1 VSDVAAPREHALPS
15 RPAGG
20 RGVGDAPRRPPLR
33 RDLDHKVVA
42 GVCAGAARS
51 LGIDPLILRIV
62 IVAATVVSGVGLPIY
77 IAGWLLLPTSAGDAP
92 IAARLRARPGA
103 WQIAAGVSCLTLG
116 GLLAIRE
123 LGLWWSDAVAW
134 PFVLAA
140 AGLAMLWRQ
149 SGSRRAG
156 PEPTRSPR
164 AGVSSVE
171 APSPDVAAPAAVAA
185 AAGLPAAAA
194 PAPAGAPDAVAPAE
208 RPPLGAGLPQRLRAV
223 YEGGFGIA
231 LVIGAGLLFLQANN
245 ALSGARDLVLAF
257 VVVALGLG
265 LVLAPFWLRLVRGL
279 SEERNERIRSQERAE
294 VAAHL
299 HDSVLQTLALV
310 QKRADDPRAVAT
322 LARRQERELR
332 SWLSGAPEAR
342 PDECLADALRAAA
355 AEVEEAHGVPVEVV
369 TVGDHDLDD
378 RHRALVAAA
387 REALANAVRHSG
399 SDEPIALYV
408 EVTDG
413 HTEVFVR
420 DRGQGF
426 DPDAVPEDR
435 RGVRESIM
443 GRMARHGGRAAVH
456 STPGTGT
463 EVELVLDD

>member
-1 VSDVAAPREHALPS
+1 VAKPP
-15 RPAGG
+15 
-20 RGVGDAPRRPPLR
+20 RPPLR
-33 RDLDHKVVA
+33 RDADRKVVA
-42 GVCAGAARS
+42 GVCAGAARW

-62 IVAATVVSGVGLPIY
+62 VIIATVASGVGLPIY
-77 IAGWLLLPTSAGDAP
+77 IAGWLLLPPADGSPA

-103 WQIAAGVSCLTLG
+103 WQIGAGVGCLTLG
-116 GLLAIRE
+116 GLLTIRE
-123 LGLWWSDAVAW
+123 LGLWWSDAIVW

-140 AGLAMLWRQ
+140 AGAAMLWRQ
-149 SGSRRAG
+149 TAARRAG

-164 AGVSSVE
+164 DGVQASDEPAVVE
-171 APSPDVAAPAAVAA
+171 EPAT
-185 AAGLPAAAA
+185 
-194 PAPAGAPDAVAPAE
+194 DADE
-208 RPPLGAGLPQRLRAV
+208 RAPLGSAIPQRLRAI
-223 YEGGFGIA
+223 YQGGFGIA
-231 LVIGAGLLFLQANN
+231 LVVGAGLLFLQANG

-265 LVLAPFWLRLVRGL
+265 LILAPFWLRLARGL
-279 SEERNERIRSQERAE
+279 RDERNERIRSQERAE

-355 AEVEEAHGVPVEVV
+355 AEIEEAHGAPIEVIA
-369 TVGDHDLDD
+369 VGDHDLDD

-387 REALANAVRHSG
+387 REALANAVRHSA
-399 SDEPIALYV
+399 SVEPISLYI
-408 EVTDG
+408 EVAG
-413 HTEVFVR
+413 GRTEVFVR

-426 DPDAVPEDR
+426 DPDAIPADR

-443 GRMARHGGRAAVH
+443 GRMARHGGTAAVH
-456 STPGTGT
+456 STPGQGT

>member
-1 VSDVAAPREHALPS
+1 MSDVAATREHPPLGP
-15 RPAGG
+15 RPGG
-20 RGVGDAPRRPPLR
+20 RGVGEAPRRPPLR
-33 RDLDHKVVA
+33 RDVDRKVLA
-42 GVCAGAARS
+42 GVCSGAARS
-51 LGIDPLILRIV
+51 LGVDPLIVRALIT
-62 IVAATVVSGVGLPIY
+62 VATLFSGIGVPIY
-77 IAGWLLLPTSAGDAP
+77 VAGWLLLPTTAGDAP
-92 IAARLRARPGA
+92 VAARLRARPGA
-103 WQIAAGVSCLTLG
+103 WQIAAGAGCLTLG
-116 GLLAIRE
+116 ALLTVRE
-123 LGLWWSDAVAW
+123 LGLWWSDAIVW

-149 SGSRRAG
+149 TTSKRAA
-156 PEPTRSPR
+156 PPPTRSPR
-164 AGVSSVE
+164 AGVQTLA
-171 APSPDVAAPAAVAA
+171 APEAPAAVAE
-185 AAGLPAAAA
+185 P
-194 PAPAGAPDAVAPAE
+194 AVAAEAATDAFPE

-223 YEGGFGIA
+223 YQGGFGIA
-231 LVIGAGLLFLQANN
+231 LVIGAGLLFLQANG

-265 LVLAPFWLRLVRGL
+265 LILAPFWLRLVRGMN
-279 SEERNERIRSQERAE
+279 EERAERVRSQERAE

-332 SWLSGAPEAR
+332 AWLSGAPEAR
-342 PDECLADALRAAA
+342 PDERLADALRAAA
-355 AEVEEAHGVPVEVV
+355 AEVEETHGVPVEVV
-369 TVGDHDLDD
+369 TVGDRDLDD

-387 REALANAVRHSG
+387 REALNNAVRHAET
-399 SDEPIALYV
+399 DEPIALFM
-408 EVTDG
+408 EAEDG
-413 HTEVFVR
+413 RTEVFVR

-426 DPDAVPEDR
+426 DPDAVPADR
-435 RGVRESIM
+435 RGVKESIM

>member
-1 VSDVAAPREHALPS
+1 MEK
-15 RPAGG
+15 
-20 RGVGDAPRRPPLR
+20 PRRPPPR
-33 RDLDHKVVA
+33 RDDDRKVIA
-42 GVCAGAARS
+42 GVCAGAARW
-51 LGIDPLILRIV
+51 LGVDPLILRIAVV
-62 IVAATVVSGVGLPIY
+62 IATVASGVGLPIY
-77 IAGWLLLPTSAGDAP
+77 IAGWLLLPPADGSPA

-103 WQIAAGVSCLTLG
+103 WQIGAGVGCLTLG
-116 GLLAIRE
+116 GLLTIRE
-123 LGLWWSDAVAW
+123 LGLWWSDAIVW

-140 AGLAMLWRQ
+140 AGAAMLWRQ
-149 SGSRRAG
+149 TSARRAG

-164 AGVSSVE
+164 DGVQTVE
-171 APSPDVAAPAAVAA
+171 HEPATVAAVEEPA
-185 AAGLPAAAA
+185 L
-194 PAPAGAPDAVAPAE
+194 DADE
-208 RPPLGAGLPQRLRAV
+208 RPPLGSAIPQRLRSV
-223 YEGGFGIA
+223 YQGGFGIA
-231 LVIGAGLLFLQANN
+231 LVVGAGLLFLQANG

-265 LVLAPFWLRLVRGL
+265 LVLAPFWLRLARGL
-279 SEERNERIRSQERAE
+279 RDERNERIRSQERAE

-355 AEVEEAHGVPVEVV
+355 AEIEEAHGIPIEVIA
-369 TVGDHDLDD
+369 VGDHDLDD

-387 REALANAVRHSG
+387 REALANAVRHG
-399 SDEPIALYV
+399 AGLEPISLYI
-408 EVTDG
+408 EVAG
-413 HTEVFVR
+413 GRTEVFVR

-426 DPDAVPEDR
+426 DPDAIPEDR
-435 RGVRESIM
+435 RGVRESIV
-443 GRMARHGGRAAVH
+443 GRMARHGGTAAVH
-456 STPGTGT
+456 STPGEGT

>member
-1 VSDVAAPREHALPS
+1 MEK
-15 RPAGG
+15 
-20 RGVGDAPRRPPLR
+20 PRRPPPR
-33 RDLDHKVVA
+33 RDDDRKVIA
-42 GVCAGAARS
+42 GVCAGAARW
-51 LGIDPLILRIV
+51 LGVDPLILRIAVV
-62 IVAATVVSGVGLPIY
+62 IATVASGVGLPIY
-77 IAGWLLLPTSAGDAP
+77 IAGWLLLPPADGSPA

-103 WQIAAGVSCLTLG
+103 WQIGAGVGCLTLG
-116 GLLAIRE
+116 GLLTIRE
-123 LGLWWSDAVAW
+123 LGLWWSDAIVW

-140 AGLAMLWRQ
+140 AGAAMLWRQ
-149 SGSRRAG
+149 TASRRAG

-164 AGVSSVE
+164 DGVQPIE
-171 APSPDVAAPAAVAA
+171 HEPTIVAATEEPA
-185 AAGLPAAAA
+185 L
-194 PAPAGAPDAVAPAE
+194 DADA
-208 RPPLGAGLPQRLRAV
+208 RPPLGSAIPQRLRSI
-223 YEGGFGIA
+223 YQGGFGIA
-231 LVIGAGLLFLQANN
+231 LVVGAGLLFLQANG

-265 LVLAPFWLRLVRGL
+265 LILAPFWLRLARGL
-279 SEERNERIRSQERAE
+279 RDERNERIRSQERAE

-355 AEVEEAHGVPVEVV
+355 VEVEEAHGVPIEVIA
-369 TVGDHDLDD
+369 VGDHDLDE

-387 REALANAVRHSG
+387 REALANAVRHSA
-399 SDEPIALYV
+399 SDEPISLYI
-408 EVTDG
+408 EVAG
-413 HTEVFVR
+413 GRTEVFVR

-426 DPDAVPEDR
+426 DANAIPEDR

-443 GRMARHGGRAAVH
+443 GRMARHGGSAAVH
-456 STPGTGT
+456 STPGQGT

>member
-1 VSDVAAPREHALPS
+1 MEK
-15 RPAGG
+15 
-20 RGVGDAPRRPPLR
+20 PRRPPPR
-33 RDLDHKVVA
+33 RDDDRKVIA
-42 GVCAGAARS
+42 GVCAGAARW
-51 LGIDPLILRIV
+51 LGVDPLILRIAVV
-62 IVAATVVSGVGLPIY
+62 IATVASGVGLPVY
-77 IAGWLLLPTSAGDAP
+77 IAGWLLLPPADGSPA

-103 WQIAAGVSCLTLG
+103 WQIGAGVGCLTLG
-116 GLLAIRE
+116 GLLTIRE
-123 LGLWWSDAVAW
+123 LGLWWSDAIVW

-140 AGLAMLWRQ
+140 AGAAMLWRQ
-149 SGSRRAG
+149 TASRRAG

-164 AGVSSVE
+164 DGVQTIE
-171 APSPDVAAPAAVAA
+171 HEPTIVAVTEEPA
-185 AAGLPAAAA
+185 L
-194 PAPAGAPDAVAPAE
+194 DADA
-208 RPPLGAGLPQRLRAV
+208 RPPLGSAIPQRLRSI
-223 YEGGFGIA
+223 YQGGFGIA
-231 LVIGAGLLFLQANN
+231 LVVGAGLLFLQANG

-265 LVLAPFWLRLVRGL
+265 LILAPFWLRLARGL
-279 SEERNERIRSQERAE
+279 RDERNERIRSQERAE

-355 AEVEEAHGVPVEVV
+355 VEIEEAHGVPIEVIA
-369 TVGDHDLDD
+369 VGDHDLDE

-387 REALANAVRHSG
+387 REALANAVRHG
-399 SDEPIALYV
+399 AGDEPIALYV
-408 EVTDG
+408 EVAG
-413 HTEVFVR
+413 GRTEVFVR

-426 DPDAVPEDR
+426 DANAIPEDR

-443 GRMARHGGRAAVH
+443 GRMARHGGTAAVH
-456 STPGTGT
+456 STPGQGT
-463 EVELVLDD
+463 EVELVLEDD

>member
-1 VSDVAAPREHALPS
+1 MEK
-15 RPAGG
+15 
-20 RGVGDAPRRPPLR
+20 PRRPPPR
-33 RDLDHKVVA
+33 RDDGRKVIA
-42 GVCAGAARS
+42 GVCAGAARW
-51 LGIDPLILRIV
+51 LGVDPLIVRIAV
-62 IVAATVVSGVGLPIY
+62 VVLTVASGIGLPIY
-77 IAGWLLLPTSAGDAP
+77 IAGWLLLPPADGSPA

-103 WQIAAGVSCLTLG
+103 WQIGAGVGCLTLG
-116 GLLAIRE
+116 GLLTIRE
-123 LGLWWSDAVAW
+123 LGLWWSDAIVW

-140 AGLAMLWRQ
+140 AGAAMLWRQ
-149 SGSRRAG
+149 TSARRAG

-164 AGVSSVE
+164 DGVQT
-171 APSPDVAAPAAVAA
+171 APEHEPAITAA
-185 AAGLPAAAA
+185 AEEPALDS
-194 PAPAGAPDAVAPAE
+194 DA
-208 RPPLGAGLPQRLRAV
+208 RPPLGSAIPQRLRSV
-223 YEGGFGIA
+223 YQGGFGIA
-231 LVIGAGLLFLQANN
+231 LVVGAGLLFLQANG

-265 LVLAPFWLRLVRGL
+265 LILAPFWLRLARGL
-279 SEERNERIRSQERAE
+279 RDERNERIRSQERAE

-355 AEVEEAHGVPVEVV
+355 AEIEEAHGVPIEVIA
-369 TVGDHDLDD
+369 VGDHDLDE

-387 REALANAVRHSG
+387 REALANAVRHSA
-399 SDEPIALYV
+399 SDEPISLYI
-408 EVTDG
+408 EVAG
-413 HTEVFVR
+413 GRTEVFVR

-426 DPDAVPEDR
+426 DAGAIPEDR

-443 GRMARHGGRAAVH
+443 GRMARHGGTAAVH
-456 STPGTGT
+456 STPGQGT

>member
-1 VSDVAAPREHALPS
+1 MAKPQ
-15 RPAGG
+15 
-20 RGVGDAPRRPPLR
+20 RPPLR
-33 RDLDHKVVA
+33 RDADRKVIV
-42 GVCAGAARS
+42 GVCAGAARW
-51 LGIDPLILRIV
+51 LGVDPLIVRIAV
-62 IVAATVVSGVGLPIY
+62 VVLTVASGVGLPIY
-77 IAGWLLLPTSAGDAP
+77 IAGWLLMPPADGSPA

-103 WQIAAGVSCLTLG
+103 WQIGAGVGCLTLG
-116 GLLAIRE
+116 GLLTIRE
-123 LGLWWSDAVAW
+123 LGLWWSDAIVW

-140 AGLAMLWRQ
+140 AGAAMLWRQ
-149 SGSRRAG
+149 TAARRAG

-164 AGVSSVE
+164 DGVQALDE
-171 APSPDVAAPAAVAA
+171 PTATVAEEPAT
-185 AAGLPAAAA
+185 
-194 PAPAGAPDAVAPAE
+194 DDE
-208 RPPLGAGLPQRLRAV
+208 RPPLGSAIPQRLRSI
-223 YEGGFGIA
+223 YQGGFGIA
-231 LVIGAGLLFLQANN
+231 LVVGAGLLFLQANG

-265 LVLAPFWLRLVRGL
+265 LILAPFWLRLARGL
-279 SEERNERIRSQERAE
+279 RDERNERIRSQERAE

-355 AEVEEAHGVPVEVV
+355 AEIEEAHGVPIEVIA
-369 TVGDHDLDD
+369 VGDHDLDD

-399 SDEPIALYV
+399 SDEPISLYI
-408 EVTDG
+408 EVAG
-413 HTEVFVR
+413 GRTEVFVR

-426 DPDAVPEDR
+426 DADAIPEDR

-443 GRMARHGGRAAVH
+443 GRMARHGGTAAVH
-456 STPGTGT
+456 STPGQGT
-463 EVELVLDD
+463 EVELVLEDD

>member
-1 VSDVAAPREHALPS
+1 MEK
-15 RPAGG
+15 
-20 RGVGDAPRRPPLR
+20 PRRPPPR
-33 RDLDHKVVA
+33 RDDDRRVIA
-42 GVCAGAARS
+42 GVCAGVARW
-51 LGIDPLILRIV
+51 LGVDPLILRIAVV
-62 IVAATVVSGVGLPIY
+62 IATVASGVGLPIY
-77 IAGWLLLPTSAGDAP
+77 IAGWLLLPPADGSPA

-103 WQIAAGVSCLTLG
+103 WQIGAGVGCLTLG
-116 GLLAIRE
+116 GLLTIRE
-123 LGLWWSDAVAW
+123 LGLWWSDAIVW

-140 AGLAMLWRQ
+140 AGAAMLWRQ
-149 SGSRRAG
+149 TAARRAG

-164 AGVSSVE
+164 DGVQTVE
-171 APSPDVAAPAAVAA
+171 HEPTVAAIEEPAIA
-185 AAGLPAAAA
+185 
-194 PAPAGAPDAVAPAE
+194 DE
-208 RPPLGAGLPQRLRAV
+208 RPPLGSAIPQRLRSI
-223 YEGGFGIA
+223 YQGGFGIA
-231 LVIGAGLLFLQANN
+231 LVVGAGLLFLQANG

-265 LVLAPFWLRLVRGL
+265 LILAPFWLRLARGL
-279 SEERNERIRSQERAE
+279 RDERNERIRSQERAE

-355 AEVEEAHGVPVEVV
+355 VEIEEAHGLPIEVIA
-369 TVGDHDLDD
+369 VGDHDLDE

-387 REALANAVRHSG
+387 REALANAVRHSA
-399 SDEPIALYV
+399 SDEPISLYI
-408 EVTDG
+408 EVAG
-413 HTEVFVR
+413 GRTEVFVR

-426 DPDAVPEDR
+426 DTDAIPEDR

-443 GRMARHGGRAAVH
+443 GRMARHGGTAAVH
-456 STPGTGT
+456 STPGQGT

>member
-1 VSDVAAPREHALPS
+1 MEK
-15 RPAGG
+15 
-20 RGVGDAPRRPPLR
+20 PRRPPPR
-33 RDLDHKVVA
+33 RDDDRKVIA
-42 GVCAGAARS
+42 GVCAGVARW
-51 LGIDPLILRIV
+51 LGVDPLIVRIV
-62 IVAATVVSGVGLPIY
+62 VVIATVASGVGLPIY
-77 IAGWLLLPTSAGDAP
+77 IAGWLLLPPADGSPA

-103 WQIAAGVSCLTLG
+103 WQIGAGVGCLTLG
-116 GLLAIRE
+116 GLLTIRE
-123 LGLWWSDAVAW
+123 LGLWWSDAIVW

-140 AGLAMLWRQ
+140 AGAAMLWRQ
-149 SGSRRAG
+149 TAARRAG

-164 AGVSSVE
+164 DGVQTIEHEPTTVVAVE
-171 APSPDVAAPAAVAA
+171 EPA
-185 AAGLPAAAA
+185 LD
-194 PAPAGAPDAVAPAE
+194 AGA
-208 RPPLGAGLPQRLRAV
+208 RPPLGSALPQRLRSI
-223 YEGGFGIA
+223 YQGGFGIA
-231 LVIGAGLLFLQANN
+231 LVVGAGLLFLQANG

-265 LVLAPFWLRLVRGL
+265 LILAPFWLRLARGL
-279 SEERNERIRSQERAE
+279 RDERNERIRSQERAE

-332 SWLSGAPEAR
+332 SWLSGAPAAR

-355 AEVEEAHGVPVEVV
+355 EEIEEAHGVPIEVIA
-369 TVGDHDLDD
+369 VGDHDLDE

-387 REALANAVRHSG
+387 REALANAVRHSA
-399 SDEPIALYV
+399 SDEPISLYI
-408 EVTDG
+408 EVAG
-413 HTEVFVR
+413 GRTEVFVR

-426 DPDAVPEDR
+426 DVNAIPEDR

-443 GRMARHGGRAAVH
+443 GRMARHGGTAAVH
-456 STPGTGT
+456 STPGQGT